1 MEAKQLVQA
10 LPQILKENL
19 GWFEATRLARHL
31 RNFGADVE
39 IRDRRGKLYMSIIG
53 NLNNRDRIRLS
64 ELVKLLLANLGWCK
78 CVAAFEY

>member
-39 IRDRRGKLYMSIIG
+39 IRDRRGEAVYEHYREFK
-53 NLNNRDRIRLS
+53 
-64 ELVKLLLANLGWCK
+64 
-78 CVAAFEY
+78 

>member
-10 LPQILKENL
+10 LPQILKENF

-39 IRDRRGKLYMSIIG
+39 IRDRRGEALAFGEHRSFPIPSI
-53 NLNNRDRIRLS
+53 
-64 ELVKLLLANLGWCK
+64 
-78 CVAAFEY
+78 

>member
-39 IRDRRGKLYMSIIG
+39 IRTAAAKLYMSIIG

-78 CVAAFEY
+78 CVAAFSY

>member
-1 MEAKQLVQA
+1 LEAKQLVQA

-39 IRDRRGKLYMSIIG
+39 ISETAAAKLNMSIIENSG
-53 NLNNRDRIRLS
+53 PYPA
-64 ELVKLLLANLGWCK
+64 E
-78 CVAAFEY
+78 

>member
-39 IRDRRGKLYMSIIG
+39 IRDHRGEAVYEHYREFLI
-53 NLNNRDRIRLS
+53 LS
-64 ELVKLLLANLGWCK
+64 WSAVGQ
-78 CVAAFEY
+78 FR

>member
-78 CVAAFEY
+78 CVAAF

>member
-39 IRDRRGKLYMSIIG
+39 IRDHRGEAVYEHCREFK
-53 NLNNRDRIRLS
+53 
-64 ELVKLLLANLGWCK
+64 
-78 CVAAFEY
+78 

>member
-39 IRDRRGKLYMSIIG
+39 IRDRRGEAVYEHY
-53 NLNNRDRIRLS
+53 RDRIRLS

-78 CVAAFEY
+78 CVAAFSY

>member
-78 CVAAFEY
+78 CVAAFSY